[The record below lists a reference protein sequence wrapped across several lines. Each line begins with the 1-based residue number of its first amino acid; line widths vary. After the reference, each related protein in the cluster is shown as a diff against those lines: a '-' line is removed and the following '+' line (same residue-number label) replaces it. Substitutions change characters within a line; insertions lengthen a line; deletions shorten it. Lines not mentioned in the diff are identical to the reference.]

1 MEEETFVMSG
11 LKMSLIGRPAIEALN
26 LVSRVNSVDDLKQM
40 YATWY
45 LNLHFAVELTD
56 MPSVEPFLTLMAY
69 QSTPLQN
76 GYSHAEVLIGRRI

>member
-1 MEEETFVMSG
+1 MRGQFTSLLRHGNKKVEEETFVMSG

-45 LNLHFAVELTD
+45 LNLHT
-56 MPSVEPFLTLMAY
+56 SRWFLYLA
-69 QSTPLQN
+69 
-76 GYSHAEVLIGRRI
+76 